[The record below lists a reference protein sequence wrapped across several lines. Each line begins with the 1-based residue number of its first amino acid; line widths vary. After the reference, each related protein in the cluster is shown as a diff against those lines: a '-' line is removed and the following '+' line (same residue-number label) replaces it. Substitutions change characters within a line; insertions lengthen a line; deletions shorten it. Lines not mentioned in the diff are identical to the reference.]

1 MNFKNEKAEPSC
13 SELSVEEVFEKDRGR
28 WLKRLAEER
37 LMEGRGRRTAP
48 IGGVGMPHY
57 SKMRAEDFVR
67 KHAMSSR
74 SNQGRGQSK
83 AAQGVS
89 SPVRAIVDG
98 LLELAGSPEAKGER
112 SEARCAASSGP
123 RGPLYRAVTTSKVTK
138 CAPSSGA
145 PASVGG
151 CYWKQTR
158 PHKVARNGELKGL
171 REDTEPA
178 KKAQARRPVYGAM
191 VIPSRWPQK

>member
-13 SELSVEEVFEKDRGR
+13 SELSVEEVFEKDRRR
-28 WLKRLAEER
+28 WLKRLEEER
-37 LMEGRGRRTAP
+37 LMEGRGRGTEP
-48 IGGVGMPHY
+48 IGAAYMPNY
-57 SKMRAEDFVR
+57 SKRRAEDFVR

-83 AAQGVS
+83 VAQGVS

-98 LLELAGSPEAKGER
+98 LLELAGSLEAKGE
-112 SEARCAASSGP
+112 SSKARCAASSGP
-123 RGPLYRAVTTSKVTK
+123 RGPLYRAKITSKATE

-145 PASVGG
+145 PISAGDW
-151 CYWKQTR
+151 YWKQAR
-158 PHKVARNGELKGL
+158 PHKVARNQELLERRGGAGP
-171 REDTEPA
+171 T

-191 VIPSRWPQK
+191 VVPSAWPQK

>member
-13 SELSVEEVFEKDRGR
+13 SELSVEEAFEKDRRR
-28 WLKRLAEER
+28 WLKRLEEER
-37 LMEGRGRRTAP
+37 LMEGRGRGTEP
-48 IGGVGMPHY
+48 IGAAYMPHY
-57 SKMRAEDFVR
+57 SKRRAEDFVR

-83 AAQGVS
+83 ATQGAS
-89 SPVRAIVDG
+89 SPVRTIVDG
-98 LLELAGSPEAKGER
+98 LLELVGSPEAKGER

-158 PHKVARNGELKGL
+158 PHKVARNGEPKGL